1 MTILHYE
8 KPLAITMNPNTL
20 QGCVTA
26 NAYEPVGEQEP

>member
-8 KPLAITMNPNTL
+8 RTLAITMDPNTL
-20 QGCVTA
+20 KVSVTA